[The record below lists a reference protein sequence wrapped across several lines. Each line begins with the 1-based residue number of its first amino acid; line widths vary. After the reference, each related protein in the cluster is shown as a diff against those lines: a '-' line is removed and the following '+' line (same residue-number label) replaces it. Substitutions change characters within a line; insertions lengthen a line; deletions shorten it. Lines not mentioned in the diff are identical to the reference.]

1 MDGNLQVTENEEKAF
16 MSGQGSPKPDE
27 DDDYGRFGGV

>member
-1 MDGNLQVTENEEKAF
+1 MDENLQVTENEEKAF
-16 MSGQGSPKPDE
+16 MSGISKPDE